1 MRTGEGDPEPLKLPS
16 GPVLSAEPRVLK
28 RKHEADRHRHTA
40 VETKRRRT
48 RGRGE
53 DGIRRWVFSPRDLS
67 SSMQRFVIV
76 SYNLLGV
83 ENASKHLDL
92 YHSVPSHCLNWDRR
106 KRQIHKELT
115 LYNPN
120 ILCFQEVDKFDEL
133 ASLFQ
138 TDGYAGIY
146 KQRTGEAN
154 DGCAIFWK
162 EKEFTLL
169 YQEDIEFQKFGLR
182 NNVAQLCLL
191 KVSNNHSNHPVDKN
205 TSSGTEVIHMELSN
219 CEYINFHDYLFDII
233 QMQIC
238 YASVFSDFSCW
249 QHTCPLQS
257 KSRRYQVGADASV
270 TRESKCIVKK
280 IRQCSCCNI
289 WRFKQYTKE
298 CNLPVLIFN
307 RGVNLQ
313 LDILQYDRKK
323 MSGQVEFSTRHVSF
337 AVQNDRLRM
346 WRCMTSQMKYSW
358 SEEEICLASGRRGC
372 THLRNPLILSSA
384 YQGVP
389 GGYKTRDENGEPLAT
404 SYHSK
409 FMGTVDYI
417 WHSSSLVP
425 VGVVDTLP
433 IKILERLGGLP
444 NKVNADPC

>member
-191 KVSNNHSNHPVDKN
+191 K
-205 TSSGTEVIHMELSN
+205 
-219 CEYINFHDYLFDII
+219 
-233 QMQIC
+233 MQIC

-307 RGVNLQ
+307 RG
-313 LDILQYDRKK
+313 DILQYDRKK

-444 NKVNADPC
+444 NKQWGSDHLSLVCEFAFVD

>member
-67 SSMQRFVIV
+67 SSMQR
-76 SYNLLGV
+76 
-83 ENASKHLDL
+83 
-92 YHSVPSHCLNWDRR
+92 R

-133 ASLFQ
+133 ASIFQ

-205 TSSGTEVIHMELSN
+205 TSSGTECKFATPVSSRTLVVGNIHV
-219 CEYINFHDYLFDII
+219 LFN
-233 QMQIC
+233 
-238 YASVFSDFSCW
+238 
-249 QHTCPLQS
+249 P
-257 KSRRYQVGADASV
+257 
-270 TRESKCIVKK
+270 
-280 IRQCSCCNI
+280 
-289 WRFKQYTKE
+289 
-298 CNLPVLIFN
+298 N
-307 RGVNLQ
+307 RGDIKLGQMRVLLERANALSKKYGNAPVVISGDLNSTPKSAICQ
-313 LDILQYDRKK
+313 FLSSTEVLDILQYDRKK

-389 GGYKTRDENGEPLAT
+389 GGCKTRDENGEPLAT

-444 NKVNADPC
+444 NKQWGSDHLSLVCEFAFVD

>member
-205 TSSGTEVIHMELSN
+205 TSSGTECKFATPVSSRTLVVGNIHV
-219 CEYINFHDYLFDII
+219 LFN
-233 QMQIC
+233 
-238 YASVFSDFSCW
+238 
-249 QHTCPLQS
+249 P
-257 KSRRYQVGADASV
+257 
-270 TRESKCIVKK
+270 
-280 IRQCSCCNI
+280 
-289 WRFKQYTKE
+289 
-298 CNLPVLIFN
+298 N
-307 RGVNLQ
+307 RGDIKLGQMRVLLERANALSKKYGNAPVVISGDLNSTPKSAICQ
-313 LDILQYDRKK
+313 FLSSTEVLDILQYDRKK

-444 NKVNADPC
+444 NKQWGSDHLSLVCEFAFVD